1 MRFSFTIE
9 VNDLSEMTYITQ
21 ALGSFTD
28 QSGGVASSPA
38 ARAIAETMVQPDR
51 SPPTEEPKPAKRGKP
66 RLVEPPAP
74 TQPVQPGNGNES
86 SMALDDQSILK
97 VVGDFCRAHPKQTPS
112 ITHLLRELG
121 HDRITQLTTDQR
133 PGFLARLQD
142 LANDGPEAA

>member
-9 VNDLSEMTYITQ
+9 VDDLDEMTYITQ
-21 ALGSFTD
+21 ALGSFAK
-28 QSGGVASSPA
+28 VSPPPA
-38 ARAIAETMVQPDR
+38 PIDEAMVQPDR
-51 SPPTEEPKPAKRGKP
+51 SPPVGGPKPARRNKP

-74 TQPVQPGNGNES
+74 VQPVQPGNGNES